1 MHTSPAP
8 IVVISHCISNGFTT
22 EGHWGQWQETNKHEV
37 MGGSITR
44 RTPLWFLGIEGQDT
58 EKGFDVRTK
67 QERSFGKNWVRIG
80 YIASMK
86 SCYTC

>member
-1 MHTSPAP
+1 MIA
-8 IVVISHCISNGFTT
+8 HCISNGFIA
-22 EGHWGQWQETNKHEV
+22 EVHWVTVAGKNKHEV

>member
-44 RTPLWFLGIEGQDT
+44 RTPLWFLGIEGHDT
-58 EKGFDVRTK
+58 EKGFDVR
-67 QERSFGKNWVRIG
+67 KNRKEVLEKTGFALAI
-80 YIASMK
+80 
-86 SCYTC
+86 